1 MTLETFF
8 EKFELFADTP
18 DAVVNMR
25 ELVLRTAVQGKLVRQ
40 DLNEEP
46 ASELIRR
53 AVQARKQL
61 VAAGLVRDEVPELGF
76 SNQIDNNLPAGWV
89 LAPLSIYV
97 GVIMGQSPPSSAYN
111 ESGEGLPF
119 YQGKAQFG
127 QLYPTA
133 TNWCTEPTKIGEPG
147 DVVISVRA
155 PVGPT
160 NVLRERSCIGR
171 GLAALRSL
179 GGEQMH
185 LLYTLRALERDIA
198 ALGVG
203 STFVAVSKYDLDT
216 FLIPVPPLA
225 EQRRIVAKVDEL
237 MALCDRL
244 EAQQQERETRHAA
257 LARASLARFA
267 DAPTSANL
275 NFLFH
280 DSYSIDSA
288 DLHKTILTLA
298 IQGDLSS
305 GSSDPVAWSEVKMK
319 EVCDL
324 ITDGEHATPQR
335 VASGIPLATAKNVRD
350 GFLDMSQ
357 TDYVAL
363 ETAEKCWKRCKPKDQ
378 DILMVCVG
386 ATTGR
391 VCLVRNP
398 PDMVLV
404 RSVSLLRPNIQRIE
418 PTFLDLFLRSPSG
431 QSQIWGGVRQNAQPC
446 LYLGKM
452 SEFTIQLPSIAEQR
466 RIVEKVDELM
476 ALVDAL
482 ETQLATA
489 RTLAEKLMEAVVAE
503 LTTLD

>member
-8 EKFELFADTP
+8 EKFDLFADAP
-18 DAVVNMR
+18 DAVAKMR
-25 ELVLRTAVQGKLVRQ
+25 ELVLRTATQGKLVRQ

-61 VAAGLVRDEVPELGF
+61 VAAGLVRDEVPDLG
-76 SNQIDNNLPAGWV
+76 SLDQINTNLPSGWV
-89 LAPLSIYV
+89 LAPLSVYV

-111 ESGEGLPF
+111 ESGAGLPF

-216 FLIPVPPLA
+216 FQIPIPPLA
-225 EQRRIVAKVDEL
+225 EQRRIVAKVGEL

-244 EAQQQERETRHAA
+244 EAQQEERETRHAA

-267 DAPTSANL
+267 DAPTPANL
-275 NFLFH
+275 DLLFRK
-280 DSYSIDSA
+280 SYTISPA
-288 DLHKTILTLA
+288 DLRKAILTLA
-298 IQGDLSS
+298 VQGKLVPKTQTMSWRRHACYRPLRGQRTSKRLRLSCPTV
-305 GSSDPVAWSEVKMK
+305 G
-319 EVCDL
+319 
-324 ITDGEHATPQR
+324 DGY
-335 VASGIPLATAKNVRD
+335 S
-350 GFLDMSQ
+350 
-357 TDYVAL
+357 
-363 ETAEKCWKRCKPKDQ
+363 W
-378 DILMVCVG
+378 
-386 ATTGR
+386 
-391 VCLVRNP
+391 
-398 PDMVLV
+398 V
-404 RSVSLLRPNIQRIE
+404 RSAS
-418 PTFLDLFLRSPSG
+418 
-431 QSQIWGGVRQNAQPC
+431 
-446 LYLGKM
+446 
-452 SEFTIQLPSIAEQR
+452 
-466 RIVEKVDELM
+466 
-476 ALVDAL
+476 
-482 ETQLATA
+482 
-489 RTLAEKLMEAVVAE
+489 
-503 LTTLD
+503 